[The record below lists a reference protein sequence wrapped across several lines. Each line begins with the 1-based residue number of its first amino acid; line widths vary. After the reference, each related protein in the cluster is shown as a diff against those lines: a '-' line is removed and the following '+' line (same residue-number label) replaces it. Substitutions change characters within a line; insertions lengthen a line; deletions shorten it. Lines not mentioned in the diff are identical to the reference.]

1 MPIRTSQ
8 RPATKHVALY
18 FRQLASILAAGIPIA
33 QGLDILSRQAHTDSL
48 QSASKMLAEK
58 LHEGQSLA
66 SSMQNLTETFPPI
79 CSSLVSIGEKG
90 GVLDEIFTILNAHL
104 HTVIQTRKHLRQAL
118 LYPSVVLAV
127 LLATTIFLLVVVVPT
142 FEDLFVQGGVQLPL
156 LTQLIVGASRC
167 LLNFWFD
174 ILCIIIGA
182 VSTLLYFLWSSPTAK
197 NSLERALAHTPIL
210 RRYIHAAQARYYG
223 GILSHLIRA
232 GIPHYEVLTIIE
244 KSTTSFITK
253 QRVATMKEMLQEG
266 TSFAES
272 CRRSELFPPL
282 VNELIDTGEQ
292 TGTLDLMLTNAIE
305 HAQSEL
311 DQTLDTLKQLLE
323 PSIMIILGLLVG
335 TLVIGLYLPLFQIG
349 DLAGI

>member
-1 MPIRTSQ
+1 MPIRTSK

-33 QGLDILSRQAHTDSL
+33 QALDILSRQAHTDPL
-48 QSASKMLAEK
+48 RSASKQLAQK

-66 SSMQNLTETFPPI
+66 SSMQNLKETFPPI
-79 CSSLVSIGEKG
+79 CSNLVGIGEKG

-118 LYPSVVLAV
+118 LYPSFVLTV
-127 LLATTIFLLVVVVPT
+127 LLAATIFLLIVVVPT
-142 FEDLFVQGGVQLPL
+142 FEEIFVQGGVQLPL
-156 LTQLIVGASRC
+156 LTQVIVDTSRC
-167 LLNFWFD
+167 FVYFWFD
-174 ILCIIIGA
+174 ILCVIIGVISA
-182 VSTLLYFLWSSPTAK
+182 LLYFVWSSPTVK
-197 NSLERALAHTPIL
+197 NSLEKTLVNTPIL
-210 RRYIHAAQARYYG
+210 KRYAHATQARYYG
-223 GILSHLIRA
+223 GILAHLIRA

-253 QRVATMKEMLQEG
+253 QRVATMKKTLQEG
-266 TSFAES
+266 TSFADS
-272 CRRSELFPPL
+272 CRQSGLFPPL

-292 TGTLDLMLTNAIE
+292 TGTLDFMLTNAIE

-323 PSIMIILGLLVG
+323 PSIMIILGLIVG
-335 TLVIGLYLPLFQIG
+335 TLVLGLYLPLFQIG